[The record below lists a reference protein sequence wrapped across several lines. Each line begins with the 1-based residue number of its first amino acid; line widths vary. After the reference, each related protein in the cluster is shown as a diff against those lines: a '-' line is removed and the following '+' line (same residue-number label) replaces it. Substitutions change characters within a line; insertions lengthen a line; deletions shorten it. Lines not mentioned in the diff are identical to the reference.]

1 MSILRLYSL
10 VCLILYHFTAFCQS
24 LRLTLSFGHAVRF
37 LPPNM
42 LFFEKGPG
50 ATASQQVSEASDER
64 TSLLGMIPCI
74 YLLEISVCALCP
86 RAVVETT
93 ESLC

>member
-1 MSILRLYSL
+1 
-10 VCLILYHFTAFCQS
+10 
-24 LRLTLSFGHAVRF
+24 
-37 LPPNM
+37 M
-42 LFFEKGPG
+42 LFFGKGPG
-50 ATASQQVSEASDER
+50 ATASQQEAADER

-86 RAVVETT
+86 CAVVETT